1 MGIQQRGTY
10 FNYFY
15 DMTIF
20 ELTLYFL
27 FGLAVGSFSNV
38 CIYRLPLKQSII
50 LPRSH
55 CPECKTPLPY
65 YYNIPLLSYLY
76 LQGRCSFCQKPI
88 HQGYLIVEL
97 LTALLYLYYGWQYG
111 YSFNLLYFFLLIPTF
126 IIIFCI
132 DYKNFVIPDLLVLI
146 IGILGLIK
154 FLIPNLDPLFT
165 SLYFSVLG
173 AFLALIFIG
182 GLIVFYH
189 YVRKKEAMGL
199 GDLKLFITLGFLFG
213 LHGILFI
220 LILSSLSGAVLGS
233 ITLWRNKKNFTT
245 QIPFGPYII
254 VATFIYILVGPQVI
268 AKTEKIA
275 MYYLY
280 NL

>member
-1 MGIQQRGTY
+1 
-10 FNYFY
+10 
-15 DMTIF
+15 MTIF

-76 LQGRCSFCQKPI
+76 LQGRCRFCQKPI
-88 HQGYLIVEL
+88 HQGYFVVEL

-165 SLYFSVLG
+165 PLYFSVLG

-245 QIPFGPYII
+245 QYHLDP
-254 VATFIYILVGPQVI
+254 IL
-268 AKTEKIA
+268 
-275 MYYLY
+275 L
-280 NL
+280 

>member
-1 MGIQQRGTY
+1 
-10 FNYFY
+10 
-15 DMTIF
+15 MTIF

-76 LQGRCSFCQKPI
+76 LQ
-88 HQGYLIVEL
+88 
-97 LTALLYLYYGWQYG
+97 
-111 YSFNLLYFFLLIPTF
+111 
-126 IIIFCI
+126 
-132 DYKNFVIPDLLVLI
+132 LLV
-146 IGILGLIK
+146 
-154 FLIPNLDPLFT
+154 F
-165 SLYFSVLG
+165 
-173 AFLALIFIG
+173 IFIG

-189 YVRKKEAMGL
+189 YVRKIEAMGL